1 MLTILDDNLFCHSLV
16 FQALGM
22 KVVNIVPAGMLEAA
36 KTKMISALDWSIQRW
51 NEEGKFAD
59 LDAEERNIDV
69 ASIIERTI
77 RRRHANE
84 EEEEEEAEEED
95 DEDDDAEEE
104 DNALVDLGES
114 EVEEDIEDES
124 EEDDEDE
131 TMQEAMEEEMDNRM
145 RELMAEAEE
154 EAFNYK
160 TSMAMAKDMSPEA
173 MSPGEAPHGCSPVR
187 GGEGERVVEEEC
199 QVEEDVC
206 AQPEQSAHHP
216 VGSFSS
222 GIPSTP
228 GRGFVTFETSGRSEE
243 QTDVQPM
250 EETEGEMQKGNA
262 EDPQLSANPATR
274 STSRPSARKKVK
286 AFRKGSSSL
295 RPPTVGEQSRS
306 SEAVEHSSLDREDES
321 GQVADVEDELVDAIM
336 SEAAHDEFVST
347 DLNVSSPVEEVAAA
361 VLEVLGQGRSQRDS
375 TGVAGAEEPTS
386 SEAEVVMRK
395 QVICLDSDDEVPEK
409 CVELDV
415 RVKVRDR
422 VPHRVR
428 GTFADYMTD
437 DSEDEGYGEPGYN
450 RVKLNFVDDPL
461 PVLASRPNTGKES
474 DLKDKVHFAP
484 FVDKYLSEVP
494 ENVRLNLAHLYKSY
508 DWHKMF
514 AYLSTPA
521 FCEAVKVK
529 HVLHAASLK
538 KMRKRWSMFDSPK
551 QREGRRQFP
560 GSSAAQGGSV
570 VDSTLEII
578 DMDLVPESPRREVH
592 VGAAESSSPH
602 VGRFADTQPSSSG
615 MVRAAEREVIPQTS
629 HDDPAPLDQ
638 AQGMVYIAR

>member
-1 MLTILDDNLFCHSLV
+1 
-16 FQALGM
+16 M

-59 LDAEERNIDV
+59 LHAEERNIDV
-69 ASIIERTI
+69 ASIIERAI
-77 RRRHANE
+77 RRNRANE
-84 EEEEEEAEEED
+84 EEEEEEEED
-95 DEDDDAEEE
+95 DVNEDAEEE
-104 DNALVDLGES
+104 DNAIVDLGES
-114 EVEEDIEDES
+114 EVEKDIEDES
-124 EEDDEDE
+124 DEDDEDE
-131 TMQEAMEEEMDNRM
+131 TMQEAMDEEIDNRM

-160 TSMAMAKDMSPEA
+160 TSMP
-173 MSPGEAPHGCSPVR
+173 PHGCSAVG
-187 GGEGERVVEEEC
+187 GGEGEKERVVEEEG
-199 QVEEDVC
+199 QVEEVDC

-216 VGSFSS
+216 VGTLSS

-228 GRGFVTFETSGRSEE
+228 GRGFVPFEASGRSEE
-243 QTDVQPM
+243 QVDVQPM
-250 EETEGEMQKGNA
+250 EETEGEMCPQSA
-262 EDPQLSANPATR
+262 EDPQLDANPATR

-286 AFRKGSSSL
+286 AFRKGRSSL
-295 RPPTVGEQSRS
+295 RPRTVGEQSRS

-321 GQVADVEDELVDAIM
+321 GQVADVEDELVDAII
-336 SEAAHDEFVST
+336 SEAAHDEVVST

-375 TGVAGAEEPTS
+375 TDVAVAEEPTS
-386 SEAEVVMRK
+386 SEVEVVMRK
-395 QVICLDSDDEVPEK
+395 QVICLDSDDEEPEK

-450 RVKLNFVDDPL
+450 RIKLNFVDDPL
-461 PVLASRPNTGKES
+461 PVLASRPDTGKET
-474 DLKDKVHFAP
+474 DLKEKVHFAP

-529 HVLHAASLK
+529 HILHAASLK

-551 QREGRRQFP
+551 QHEGRRQFP
-560 GSSAAQGGSV
+560 GSSAAQAGSV

-602 VGRFADTQPSSSG
+602 VGHFAEAQPSSSG
-615 MVRAAEREVIPQTS
+615 LVRAAEGEVIPQTS
-629 HDDPAPLDQ
+629 HDDPAPIIQ
-638 AQGMVYIAR
+638 AQGMVYIAI